1 MRAIRRIS
9 PPLLVFLLLSLARVS
24 ATEPMGSISIRMT
37 YEHQPIPGGSITLY
51 QAARLVD
58 GRYVPAPEFAERTDN
73 LEGALSPEDAQILAE
88 YAAENQLP
96 GQTQK
101 LDDDGFA
108 RFSPLEPGLY
118 LLVQEEAATG
128 FLPVNPFLVAMPRQV
143 EGELCYHVDAGPK
156 CAPAPLTPDPPG
168 IPQTGLLRWPVA
180 LMTVFGLFLIAGG
193 LLLYRRDSHA

>member
-24 ATEPMGSISIRMT
+24 AAAPMGSISIRMT
-37 YEHQPIPGGSITLY
+37 YEHQPIPGGSVTLY
-51 QAARLVD
+51 QAARLAD
-58 GRYVPAPEFAERTDN
+58 GRYVPAPEFAEHTGN

-88 YAAENQLP
+88 HAAENRLP

-118 LLVQEEAATG
+118 LLVQAEAATG
-128 FLPVNPFLVAMPRQV
+128 FLPVISMRR
-143 EGELCYHVDAGPK
+143 
-156 CAPAPLTPDPPG
+156 TPIFIASRWMSERSPTMIASFSGFSCG
-168 IPQTGLLRWPVA
+168 ICCLKLST
-180 LMTVFGLFLIAGG
+180 FIA
-193 LLLYRRDSHA
+193 AT